1 MKWTS
6 LESVTKPLS
15 LLELLATFTFAND
28 KDVENEARAST
39 GDLKVQRQKIANK
52 QETKIMSISS
62 SILSK
67 AFWQH
72 MIVIIPWVDLFYWND
87 AL

>member
-39 GDLKVQRQKIANK
+39 RNLKVQRQKNSK
-52 QETKIMSISS
+52 QTRKKSYVNQSQPVS
-62 SILSK
+62 LFCLKLSDDI
-67 AFWQH
+67 W
-72 MIVIIPWVDLFYWND
+72 L
-87 AL
+87 

>member
-39 GDLKVQRQKIANK
+39 RNLKVQRQKNSK
-52 QETKIMSISS
+52 QTRKKSYVNQSQS
-62 SILSK
+62 VSLFCLKLSDDI
-67 AFWQH
+67 W
-72 MIVIIPWVDLFYWND
+72 L
-87 AL
+87 

>member
-1 MKWTS
+1 MKWTG

-39 GDLKVQRQKIANK
+39 RNLKVQRQKNSK
-52 QETKIMSISS
+52 QTRKKSYVNQSQS
-62 SILSK
+62 VSLFCLKLSDDI
-67 AFWQH
+67 W
-72 MIVIIPWVDLFYWND
+72 L
-87 AL
+87 